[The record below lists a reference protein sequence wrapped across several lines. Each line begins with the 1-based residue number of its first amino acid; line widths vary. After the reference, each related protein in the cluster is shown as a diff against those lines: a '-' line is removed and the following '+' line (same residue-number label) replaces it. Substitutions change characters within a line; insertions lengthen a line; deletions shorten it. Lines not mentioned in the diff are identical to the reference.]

1 MTIEDLDTNYCDDF
15 VCTSSPAIEQT
26 VRSLA
31 NDLTKLRYTNS
42 LFQPDCKYE
51 DGFRKFK
58 GPAKYKRP
66 FWFRDG
72 LKKPSATINK
82 LQMLDK
88 GTALINWTLSGQVAM
103 FNVQIPFSSVFEL
116 NLLTGRVSTH
126 KESWDLSKLSPPAA
140 AACVLSRVAWSA
152 KQASQ
157 DAQDKLGKAADS
169 ISSLTS
175 MEDDTYYQNPSDPTR
190 FFQQDNGMGDVFM
203 MGTLVAALY
212 LAYRVFAEIENLH

>member
-1 MTIEDLDTNYCDDF
+1 MHLSNPFITRALDTDTEAKVRRGPAEMTIEDLDTNYCDDF

-72 LKKPSATINK
+72 LKKPSA
-82 LQMLDK
+82 
-88 GTALINWTLSGQVAM
+88 
-103 FNVQIPFSSVFEL
+103 
-116 NLLTGRVSTH
+116 VS
-126 KESWDLSKLSPPAA
+126 E
-140 AACVLSRVAWSA
+140 
-152 KQASQ
+152 
-157 DAQDKLGKAADS
+157 
-169 ISSLTS
+169 
-175 MEDDTYYQNPSDPTR
+175 NP
-190 FFQQDNGMGDVFM
+190 
-203 MGTLVAALY
+203 
-212 LAYRVFAEIENLH
+212 E